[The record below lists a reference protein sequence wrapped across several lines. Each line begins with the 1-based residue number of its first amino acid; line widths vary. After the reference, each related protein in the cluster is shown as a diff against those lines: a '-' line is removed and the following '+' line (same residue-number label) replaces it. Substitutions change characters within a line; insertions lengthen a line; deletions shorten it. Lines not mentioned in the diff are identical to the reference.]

1 MQYAWRTLK
10 PTCMFKPKIG
20 AISPSLKI
28 RYQTKYKNLITVTI
42 IVTPLLPPTLSP
54 LEAGS
59 RLYIQYI
66 RAKTVAP
73 PGGMLNCE

>member
-28 RYQTKYKNLITVTI
+28 RYQTKYKKLDNSDNYCN
-42 IVTPLLPPTLSP
+42 PP
-54 LEAGS
+54 
-59 RLYIQYI
+59 
-66 RAKTVAP
+66 P
-73 PGGMLNCE
+73 PPHP